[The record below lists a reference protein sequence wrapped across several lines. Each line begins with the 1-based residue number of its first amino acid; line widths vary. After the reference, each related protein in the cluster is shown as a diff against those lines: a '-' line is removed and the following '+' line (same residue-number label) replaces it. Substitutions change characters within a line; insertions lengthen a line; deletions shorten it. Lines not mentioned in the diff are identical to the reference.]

1 MANGGQLIFYF
12 EDTDGIKRESIHY
25 LKNQTLLNLDGKVKK
40 YENFSLSDDKLDFET
55 NHYVLKYPLEV
66 GTKWSVKDLTR
77 VKYREGFDKVFQ
89 TWLPLIIIH
98 EIVDTNET
106 LFISGKKYKNCIK
119 VIGKGE
125 TSYNVGPPL
134 GNITI
139 EVETINWYAPGV
151 GLLKTVRKE
160 GSGLS
165 VVGRIKTTRIIEEVI
180 N

>member
-1 MANGGQLIFYF
+1 MKILFEKSKFYNLLIFYF

-66 GTKWSVKDLTR
+66 GTEWSVKDLTR

-106 LFISGKKYKNCIK
+106 LFISAYSIAFSD
-119 VIGKGE
+119 
-125 TSYNVGPPL
+125 TPYPSSY
-134 GNITI
+134 
-139 EVETINWYAPGV
+139 
-151 GLLKTVRKE
+151 R
-160 GSGLS
+160 SG
-165 VVGRIKTTRIIEEVI
+165 I
-180 N
+180 